1 MRYGL
6 LLITG
11 ILMGFLTYAQQN
23 PFMNDANGRP
33 LYWGSNYIA
42 DGSPYYHDSYN
53 LAEITSTSGKVYK
66 DVRIKLNLVDL
77 AIQYMTED
85 GGEMIASTGI
95 KSIRFPVLST
105 EDGPKSNVWLISS
118 TPSINQ
124 PNAIIYQVLDS
135 GKVSLLKKI
144 SITYRDEKKY
154 GEAVI
159 TRHFDRKEIEY
170 LRQANGEYVKLD
182 KSRSFILTALSDKR
196 ERIENYITNNNIK
209 CKSAKDFQLI
219 VMYYNSLE

>member
-1 MRYGL
+1 M
-6 LLITG
+6 
-11 ILMGFLTYAQQN
+11 
-23 PFMNDANGRP
+23 
-33 LYWGSNYIA
+33 
-42 DGSPYYHDSYN
+42 
-53 LAEITSTSGKVYK
+53 
-66 DVRIKLNLVDL
+66 
-77 AIQYMTED
+77 
-85 GGEMIASTGI
+85 
-95 KSIRFPVLST
+95 
-105 EDGPKSNVWLISS
+105 
-118 TPSINQ
+118 
-124 PNAIIYQVLDS
+124 LDS